1 MIHEVFDEQS
11 LWSDDGHASELV
23 LSALGDGQDALVP
36 TRVIEHVDGCA
47 RCTERLSEV
56 AVLAFSLDE
65 RLLELGAEVELEAEH
80 GAKQPVARPAPAM
93 PSRPFPLRP
102 FALSLLVATVGL
114 MPRLL
119 GEGGVAARLFGLEH
133 GGFGWLRSARLFV
146 PLLLE
151 RERAF
156 VMAVCLTTTL
166 LACLGGWLLARSAEL
181 PKETLT

>member
-1 MIHEVFDEQS
+1 MIHEVLDEES
-11 LWSDDGHASELV
+11 LWTDDGHASELV
-23 LSALGDGQDALVP
+23 LSALGDGQDTLVP
-36 TRVIEHVDGCA
+36 TRVSEHVDSCA
-47 RCTERLSEV
+47 RCTERLSEI
-56 AVLAFSLDE
+56 AMLAFSLDE
-65 RLLELGAEVELEAEH
+65 RLLELGAESETEATW
-80 GAKQPVARPAPAM
+80 PVAGATPAM

-119 GEGGVAARLFGLEH
+119 GEGGVAARLLGLEH
-133 GGFGWLRSARLFV
+133 GGFSWLRSARLFV

-156 VMAVCLTTTL
+156 VMAICLTTTL